1 MIYSYKPFR
10 TTFFISDHCFIET
23 AMAFPRPELSIK
35 EICFRQYKKI
45 DIETFKDNI
54 LNSELYHNPPNDL
67 LNLAKTYD
75 KVLADILD
83 RNAPLLHKTV
93 TVRPMV
99 PWFNPEL
106 KDLKAKRRK
115 LEKKMLRSQRKSDKD
130 AYREICNKLYKAT
143 ARL

>member
-1 MIYSYKPFR
+1 MKI
-10 TTFFISDHCFIET
+10 
-23 AMAFPRPELSIK
+23 
-35 EICFRQYKKI
+35 EICSV
-45 DIETFKDNI
+45 TI
-54 LNSELYHNPPNDL
+54 LNSELYHSPPTDL

-75 KVLADILD
+75 KVLEDILD

-115 LEKKMLRSQRKSDKD
+115 LQKKMLRSQRQSDQD
-130 AYREICNKLYKAT
+130 AYCEICNKYTKLLHDCKHLYYTKQINQCAGDSR
-143 ARL
+143 RLFQDVTFVVQ